1 MKKYLFVAWTSLRT
15 HTVYR
20 AEVIMS
26 VLSTLFTLAVQVFL
40 WRSLSASSP
49 QALGVSADAMVTYF
63 IISSSIA
70 IVLRNADTSW
80 QIAQDVKQGVIA
92 TFICRPWV
100 YPLYSLSTVIGGCV
114 FSLAFMGLPLALAG
128 AMLFHLQP
136 PVALLPALLGLV
148 VGMAAFVIYFLIWFI
163 TGMISFWLSELH
175 WAVPNFINA
184 FVWFFSGSVIPLWIY
199 PGWLHGVAYA
209 LPARFAYDLPISLY
223 IGRTGVAEGLS
234 GLGAEAAWIAILCA
248 AAYAVWSAG
257 TRKLAIHGG

>member
-1 MKKYLFVAWTSLRT
+1 
-15 HTVYR
+15 
-20 AEVIMS
+20 MS

-40 WRSLSASSP
+40 WRSLYASSP
-49 QALGVSADAMVTYF
+49 LALGVSADAMVTYF
-63 IISSSIA
+63 IISSSVA
-70 IVLRNADTSW
+70 ITLRNADVSW
-80 QIAQDVKQGVIA
+80 QLAQDVKQGVIA

-100 YPLYSLSTVIGGCV
+100 YPLYSLSGAIGSCL
-114 FSLAFMGLPLALAG
+114 FSLVFMGLPLALAG
-128 AMLFHLQP
+128 SLLFHLQP
-136 PVALLPALLGLV
+136 PVGLLPALLAV
-148 VGMAAFVIYFLIWFI
+148 VVSLAAFLVYFLIWFI

-223 IGRTGVAEGLS
+223 IGRTGLAEGLA
-234 GLGAEAAWIAILCA
+234 GLAAEAGWIAALSAI
-248 AAYAVWSAG
+248 AYAVWRAG